1 MKRTLHSLAALVVAA
16 AAVPLAPV
24 GAQNL
29 VFFVGGGPAFGMQD
43 LNNGTDTGWLGFA
56 GVDYPIMSVPGL
68 TVGATA
74 SYTHIPYTD
83 VDAATN
89 IPALF
94 GELGYLIGA
103 TSPSPFK
110 PYIRGGVGVLSH
122 RFDVGGGYGGD
133 GSTSETKV
141 GVSGGAGINWIMKS
155 VSPFIGAHVITAGK
169 STSFF
174 TVYIGLGFGGGG
186 GSAPST
192 HRKF

>member
-24 GAQNL
+24 GAQNM
-29 VFFVGGGPAFGMQD
+29 VFFLGGGQAFGMQD
-43 LNNGTDTGWLGFA
+43 LNDGTDTGWIGFA
-56 GVDYPIMSVPGL
+56 GADFLIKSVPGL
-68 TVGATA
+68 SVGPTA
-74 SYTHIPYTD
+74 SYTHIPYSG

-94 GELGYLIGA
+94 GELGYLVGA

-110 PYIRGGVGVLSH
+110 PYIRGGVGVMSH
-122 RFDVGGGYGGD
+122 RFDVGGGYNGS
-133 GSTSETKV
+133 STSETKV
-141 GVSGGAGINWIMKS
+141 GVSGGAGINWIMPS
-155 VSPFIGAHVITAGK
+155 VSPFIGAHVISAGK

-174 TVYIGLGFGGGG
+174 TVYIGLAFGGGG